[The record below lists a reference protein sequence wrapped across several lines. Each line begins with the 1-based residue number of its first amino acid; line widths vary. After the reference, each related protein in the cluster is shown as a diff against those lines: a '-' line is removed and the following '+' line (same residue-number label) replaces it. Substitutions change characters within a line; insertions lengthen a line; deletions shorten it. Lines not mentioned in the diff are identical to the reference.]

1 MSTTKSYFISR
12 PLVLLVW
19 AALVASIM
27 MVVLASPAHA
37 ATLTVNTTADEQTAN
52 NECSLR
58 EAIVNANDNQQT
70 STDCAAGSGSEADT
84 IDFDLGSSATIALTP
99 VAFGGLGSLPPIRD
113 SAGLTIDGGSA
124 NITISGNNEVR
135 VFNVGSGARLTLNKL
150 TVANGVGLVPD
161 DAPFGGGIYNSGGTL
176 TVSNSTFSGNGAH
189 FGGGI
194 INSFGTA
201 TLKNTIVANS
211 TAGGNC
217 FGTITDGGYNLSSDN
232 TCVSAATSLANTN
245 PQLGSL
251 ADNGSPTKTHAL
263 LEGSPAIDQG
273 NSFGVTTDQRGLPRP
288 SNFFDIPNATGGDGS
303 DIGAFELQAPP
314 DTTPPSVSCSVSPST
329 LRLPANNHKLV
340 AVTASVQ
347 VTDSG
352 GSGPDGF
359 KLLSVTSNQADSGLG
374 RDDVPND
381 IQGWTTGTPDT
392 SGQLRAERY
401 RTDRVYTLTYQ
412 GIDKAGNTKNCQAT
426 VRVRKGG

>member
-1 MSTTKSYFISR
+1 MF
-12 PLVLLVW
+12 
-19 AALVASIM
+19 
-27 MVVLASPAHA
+27 
-37 ATLTVNTTADEQTAN
+37 
-52 NECSLR
+52 
-58 EAIVNANDNQQT
+58 
-70 STDCAAGSGSEADT
+70 
-84 IDFDLGSSATIALTP
+84 
-99 VAFGGLGSLPPIRD
+99 
-113 SAGLTIDGGSA
+113 
-124 NITISGNNEVR
+124 EVD
-135 VFNVGSGARLTLNKL
+135 SGARLTLNKL
-150 TVANGVGLVPD
+150 TVANGFGFAPD
-161 DAPFGGGIYNSGGTL
+161 DAPFGGSINNNGGTI
-176 TVSNSTFSGNGAH
+176 TVDNSTFSGNGAV

-194 INSFGTA
+194 NNNGGTT

-217 FGTITDGGYNLSSDN
+217 SGTITDGGYNLSSDN
-232 TCVSAATSLANTN
+232 TCVSATTSLANTN

-251 ADNGSPTKTHAL
+251 VDNGGPTKTHAL

-273 NSFGVTTDQRGLPRP
+273 NSFGATTDQRGLPRP

-381 IQGWTTGTPDT
+381 IQGWTIGTPDT
-392 SGQLRAERY
+392 SGQLRAARY
-401 RTDRVYTLTYQ
+401 RTDRIYTLTYQ
-412 GIDKAGNTKNCQAT
+412 GIDKAGNTKNCEAT
-426 VRVRKGG
+426 VRVRKG